1 MIDVLSYISRFNLV
15 WPELVAERPWNLTTK
30 ISSILSGRI
39 QTLGSEYRT
48 TNDVAIHSTAS
59 VDDHAIIK
67 GPAIVGPGCFVGAHA
82 YLRGGVFL
90 DERVSI
96 GPGCELKTTFIFSHS
111 AVAHFNFI
119 GDSVIG
125 SRVNFEA
132 GSIAANHWNE
142 RTDKDIFVFAN
153 GASIATGVQKFGSLV
168 GDDTKIGANA
178 VLSPGTILAKHAIVS
193 RLQLI
198 EQGLGIRH

>member
-1 MIDVLSYISRFNLV
+1 MIDVVTYISRFNVV
-15 WPELVAERPWNLTTK
+15 WPDLVAEQPWHLTSNITA
-30 ISSILSGRI
+30 IVSRRI
-39 QTLGSEYRT
+39 QTLGSEYRV

-59 VDDHAIIK
+59 VDDRAIIK

-90 DERVSI
+90 DEHVAI
-96 GPGCELKTTFIFSHS
+96 GPGCELKTTFIFAHS

-125 SRVNFEA
+125 SGVNFEA

-142 RTDKDIFVFAN
+142 RSDKEIFVLSN
-153 GASIATGVQKFGSLV
+153 GKTLSTGVQKFGSLV

-178 VLSPGTILAKHAIVS
+178 VLSPGTILEKHSIVR
-193 RLQLI
+193 RLQLV
-198 EQGLGIRH
+198 EQGG